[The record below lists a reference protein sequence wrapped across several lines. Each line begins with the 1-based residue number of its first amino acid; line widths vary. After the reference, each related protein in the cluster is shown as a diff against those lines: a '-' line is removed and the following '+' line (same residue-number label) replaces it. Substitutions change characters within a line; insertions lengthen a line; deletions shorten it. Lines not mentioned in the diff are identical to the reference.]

1 MKLWLC
7 IGLMALSASSPAA
20 QASRDAS
27 RSFESA
33 YKDRLVVLKQTLH
46 SIASPCSLGG
56 PRYVMTRGTLI
67 LTPDN
72 GAFHSAFF
80 GTKSIRDRDPAKLWE
95 KGAAETQI
103 SSPGGPKLL
112 KHEPGTKMRM
122 TVQVHDN
129 AVRVLLY
136 DELADRDHDPSTSIE
151 IQWPQKFSR
160 TFTERTQIEEM
171 LAAYLVIP

>member
-1 MKLWLC
+1 
-7 IGLMALSASSPAA
+7 
-20 QASRDAS
+20 
-27 RSFESA
+27 
-33 YKDRLVVLKQTLH
+33 
-46 SIASPCSLGG
+46 
-56 PRYVMTRGTLI
+56 
-67 LTPDN
+67 
-72 GAFHSAFF
+72 
-80 GTKSIRDRDPAKLWE
+80 
-95 KGAAETQI
+95 
-103 SSPGGPKLL
+103 
-112 KHEPGTKMRM
+112 MRM